1 MKTLNASRPSRRDL
15 LQPVLR
21 WIPAAGCLLILCSC
35 RPLGTTL
42 NHSPVAGPPLP
53 SPALSQMNGVPP
65 GPYSG
70 LPAARPGSPIVPAQ
84 NIVPVENAR
93 NIETT
98 TPATA
103 VQDAPFAPL
112 PLGMP
117 PGMPQTNWTP
127 PGVAAPWPQD
137 EFLADGGDLPPF
149 AASSQNGV
157 IGLNPEDAVA
167 QYTSADGRTVVQP
180 FNRAFIYSPRFA
192 AVRQVVGVQQN
203 DQAESTAGVH
213 LPTHL
218 AQREEML
225 EPGVGTQRYQPLGT
239 TGRRGAGLF
248 LSRQGDGAV
257 SQSLDLRGFS
267 DAFKPYENFRTIVSG
282 TLDSEEIPT
291 LSASVQAAMAWSSDQ
306 AVQIILDGTAAAEA
320 VATTKLH
327 AIYTVK
333 SEQGEVK
340 LRLIKV
346 ASTDAAQPGDFVDF
360 TLRFD
365 NVGTATIQRAVIIDN
380 LGPRLEYEPDSAQAS
395 VDAAFSAQANEAGSS
410 LLQWELDQPL
420 KPGEGGIIRFRVKV
434 R

>member
-1 MKTLNASRPSRRDL
+1 MKTANEVRPSRRDL
-15 LQPVLR
+15 LSPVFG
-21 WIPAAGCLLILCSC
+21 WIAAAGCLMTVCSC
-35 RPLGTTL
+35 RPLGTL
-42 NHSPVAGPPLP
+42 NRAPVAGPPLP
-53 SPALSQMNGVPP
+53 SPALSQISPASPVGYL
-65 GPYSG
+65 GPQPA
-70 LPAARPGSPIVPAQ
+70 PAAGRI
-84 NIVPVENAR
+84 IPVQ
-93 NIETT
+93 NIETIS
-98 TPATA
+98 PHA
-103 VQDAPFAPL
+103 VGQAAAPYMPL
-112 PLGMP
+112 PLGLP
-117 PGMPQTNWTP
+117 PGMPPTPWSP

-149 AASSQNGV
+149 AAPSQNGV
-157 IGLNPEDAVA
+157 IGINPEDAVA
-167 QYTSADGRTVVQP
+167 QFSTTDGKTVVQP

-192 AVRQVVGVQQN
+192 AVRHVVSIQQN

-213 LPTHL
+213 VPTHL
-218 AQREEML
+218 AQREELL

-257 SQSLDLRGFS
+257 SQAIGPGGFS
-267 DAFKPYENFRTIVSG
+267 DAFKPYENLRIIVSG
-282 TLDSEEIPT
+282 TVASEEVPT
-291 LSASVQAAMAWSSDQ
+291 LAASVQAAMAWSSDQ

-320 VATTKLH
+320 AGTTKLH
-327 AIYTVK
+327 AVYSVK

-340 LRLIKV
+340 LRLVKV

-380 LGPRLEYEPDSAQAS
+380 LGPRLEYEPASAQAS
-395 VDAAFSAQANEAGSS
+395 VDAAFSAQANEVGSS
-410 LLQWELDQPL
+410 ILQWELAQPL

>member
-1 MKTLNASRPSRRDL
+1 MNTPNRNRRNRIGLFSRALRR
-15 LQPVLR
+15 
-21 WIPAAGCLLILCSC
+21 IPAAGCLLVLCSC
-35 RPLGTTL
+35 RPLGTL
-42 NHSPVAGPPLP
+42 NHSPLAGTPLP
-53 SPALSQMNGVPP
+53 SPALSQMDA
-65 GPYSG
+65 
-70 LPAARPGSPIVPAQ
+70 LPAGMPSGPQPARPAGPIVPVQ
-84 NIVPVENAR
+84 
-93 NIETT
+93 NIETSPET
-98 TPATA
+98 VPEIAA
-103 VQDAPFAPL
+103 MPPYAPL

-117 PGMPQTNWTP
+117 PGMPPTHWSP

-149 AASSQNGV
+149 AAPSQGGV

-167 QYTSADGRTVVQP
+167 QYTASDGKTVVQP

-218 AQREEML
+218 AQGNERL

-257 SQSLDLRGFS
+257 SQALGPKGFS
-267 DAFKPYENFRTIVSG
+267 DAFKPYENLRAIVNG
-282 TLDSEEIPT
+282 VMDSQEIPT
-291 LSASVQAAMAWSSDQ
+291 LAASVQAAMAWSSDQ

-320 VATTKLH
+320 AATTKLH
-327 AIYTVK
+327 TVYVVK
-333 SEQGEVK
+333 SEHGEAK
-340 LRLIKV
+340 LRLIKT
-346 ASTDAAQPGDFVDF
+346 ASTDAAQPGDIVDF

-365 NVGTATIQRAVIIDN
+365 NVGTAVIQRAVIIDN
-380 LGPRLEYEPDSAQAS
+380 LGPRLEYEPNSAQAS
-395 VDAAFSAQANEAGSS
+395 VEAVFSAQANEAGSS
-410 LLQWELDQPL
+410 LLQWELDRPL
-420 KPGEGGIIRFRVKV
+420 KPGEGGIIRFRVKI